1 MLWDGLTFF
10 GFDDTKL
17 ARLNGHPTSYLDK
30 FKNKKW
36 LSTSMLGLTIVLFVI
51 LSSASKL
58 GTMKF
63 QKIELTDQS
72 QFKYN
77 ASLVLTHSAVNYF
90 EASEL
95 LPKVRS

>member
-36 LSTSMLGLTIVLFVI
+36 LSTTILGVTIVLFVI
-51 LSSASKL
+51 LSSTSKL
-58 GTMKF
+58 GTIKL

-72 QFKYN
+72 HFLFN
-77 ASLVLTHSAVNYF
+77 ASHCLTQSAVNYF
-90 EASEL
+90 
-95 LPKVRS
+95 